1 MTQRQ
6 QRVADLVHQQLAEL
20 FKKKVF
26 DARLSKIL
34 LTGVSISSDLK
45 QAKVFYSL
53 LENQHGK
60 EKVQKVLH
68 KATGYLRCLL
78 AQATTLRYVPKLEFI
93 YDEIIERVNRLS
105 SLI

>member
-6 QRVADLVHQQLAEL
+6 QKVADLVHRQLAGFL
-20 FKKKVF
+20 KKEVH
-26 DARLSKIL
+26 DARLSKIS
-34 LTGVSISSDLK
+34 LTGVSISSDLR

-60 EKVQKVLH
+60 EVKQVLN
-68 KATGYLRCLL
+68 KATGYLRYLL
-78 AQATTLRYVPKLEFI
+78 AQATALRYVPKLEFI
-93 YDEIIERVNRLS
+93 YDEIIERVDRLS

>member
-6 QRVADLVHQQLAEL
+6 QQVADLIHQQLAGL
-20 FKKKVF
+20 FKKEVH

-53 LENQHGK
+53 LENQYRK
-60 EKVQKVLH
+60 EVQQVLN
-68 KATGYLRCLL
+68 KATGYLRYLL
-78 AQATTLRYVPKLEFI
+78 AQSTALRYVPTLEFI
-93 YDEIIERVNRLS
+93 HDEIIERVNRLS
-105 SLI
+105 SLM